1 MVLTLEHGTSAAGGS
16 RGATYGSGLAVTP
29 DRLQDASTTTASEV
43 RMAAGDA
50 TTMVTSVSA

>member
-1 MVLTLEHGTSAAGGS
+1 MVLTTGARTGAAGGS

-29 DRLQDASTTTASEV
+29 DRLQGASMTTASEV

-50 TTMVTSVSA
+50 TTMVTSVRA

>member
-1 MVLTLEHGTSAAGGS
+1 MVLTAGARTSAAGGS

-29 DRLQDASTTTASEV
+29 DRLQGASTTTAREV